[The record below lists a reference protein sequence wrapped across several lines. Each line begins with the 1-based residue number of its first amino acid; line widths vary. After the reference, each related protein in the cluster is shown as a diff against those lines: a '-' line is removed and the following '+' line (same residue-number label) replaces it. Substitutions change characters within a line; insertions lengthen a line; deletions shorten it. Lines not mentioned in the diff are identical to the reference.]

1 MNQKAEEGQGRT
13 LTTQLLVWTV
23 RYSEVSRGG
32 KGSGLDR
39 LTANWDG
46 SPSELMNVSSVSS
59 HVPRSAKY
67 LGRLI

>member
-1 MNQKAEEGQGRT
+1 VNQKAYEGQDRI
-13 LTTQLLVWTV
+13 LTKQPLVWTV
-23 RYSEVSRGG
+23 RYSEVSRGAQ
-32 KGSGLDR
+32 GSSLDR

-67 LGRLI
+67 LCK